1 MTGFFPTGGQQFT
14 VQTDDHKSLILRIE
28 QANDK
33 ALTTPLG
40 NSLLG
45 EYFRRRLG
53 VGNGEFVSI
62 ENLQEYGRD
71 DVAFT
76 KIDEEQYYM
85 DFSMPVK

>member
-1 MTGFFPTGGQQFT
+1 MTNGN
-14 VQTDDHKSLILRIE
+14 LRLLRG
-28 QANDK
+28 ALNK